1 MKINITNI
9 PDVNTENLDLAK
21 VELANKVIRK
31 FYPIVDKVYNDRVLK
46 IKKLELLL
54 QKNNVKIN
62 KEKSESEKL
71 LIDYKRKEKIKTIL
85 ERISKLVSSGLINET
100 SAKKEMIV
108 VLKNLDTLSDE
119 KLNLYLN
126 ETLKI
131 LDKRFSK
138 KLT

>member
-119 KLNLYLN
+119 KLNLYLS